1 MRFLVIHGPNL
12 NMLKARDK
20 THYGDLSIEELNSFI
35 KDFCKEKSVKVKFF
49 QSNFEGKIIN
59 KLHAAKCDC
68 VILNAGAFTH
78 YSYAIRDA
86 IECIKPKVIEVHL
99 SDISKREDF
108 RKVSVIKDVCIHSIA
123 GKGKHSYTEAI
134 EYFFEREKNGKD

>member
-1 MRFLVIHGPNL
+1 MRFLVINGPNL
-12 NMLKARDK
+12 NMLKMRDK
-20 THYGDLSIEELNSFI
+20 EHYGDLSLSELNAFI
-35 KDFCKEKSVKVKFF
+35 KKFCKEKCVKVKFF
-49 QSNFEGKIIN
+49 QSNSEGKIID

-108 RKVSVIKDVCIHSIA
+108 RKISVIKPVCVYSVA
-123 GKGKHSYTEAI
+123 GKGKYSYTEAI
-134 EYFFEREKNGKD
+134 EYFIKS